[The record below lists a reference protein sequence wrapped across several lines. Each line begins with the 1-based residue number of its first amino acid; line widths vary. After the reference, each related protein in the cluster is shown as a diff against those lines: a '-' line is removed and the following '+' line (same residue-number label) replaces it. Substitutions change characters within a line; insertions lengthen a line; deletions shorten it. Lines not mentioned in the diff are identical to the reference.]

1 PQQPAAARGGQLGQA
16 RADLLDPF
24 AARRDGHQIRLGEVA
39 VVLGVGLRPARGG
52 AAGVLVE
59 VAGLLDDLLPGVEQA
74 RPAGDLVAHRALDG
88 AGGVDVL
95 RLGAGA
101 ERRLGVLAQGDVDV
115 GADVAALHPRLGDVE
130 GAEDVTQRAHVG
142 GGDLGGAPLGVRDRP
157 GDDLHQRDAGA
168 VVVHLGVGRAV
179 DAPGRAADVGVLPGV
194 LLHVGALD
202 LDAHDLPVL
211 ELHVDPAVEG

>member
-1 PQQPAAARGGQLGQA
+1 A
-16 RADLLDPF
+16 
-24 AARRDGHQIRLGEVA
+24 
-39 VVLGVGLRPARGG
+39 VGLG
-52 AAGVLVE
+52 AL
-59 VAGLLDDLLPGVEQA
+59 
-74 RPAGDLVAHRALDG
+74 RALDG
-88 AGGVDVL
+88 AEGVDVL

-179 DAPGRAADVGVLPGV
+179 DAPGRAAGVGVLPGV
-194 LLHVGALD
+194 LVPVGGPGLA
-202 LDAHDLPVL
+202 AT
-211 ELHVDPAVEG
+211 DPAGLALPAATAVE